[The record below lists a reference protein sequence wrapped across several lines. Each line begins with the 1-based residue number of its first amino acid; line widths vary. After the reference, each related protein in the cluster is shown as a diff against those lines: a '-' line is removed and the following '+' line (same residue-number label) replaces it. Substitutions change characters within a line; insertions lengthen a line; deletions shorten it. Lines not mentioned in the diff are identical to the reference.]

1 MLSIFRNRGSG
12 WLLLLWLAAGPA
24 PAAEFVGS
32 AACRDCH
39 QTEYQAW
46 QGSHHDL
53 AMAEAGPDTVLG
65 DFSGVEFSA
74 HGVTSRF
81 YRKDAGYF
89 VRTDGPD
96 GKLAEYPITHTFGW
110 YPLQQYLIPFPGGR
124 LQSLG
129 LAWDSRPADQGGQRW
144 FHLYPGEPDMDHR
157 HPLHWTA
164 RDQTWNYQCAECHS
178 TNLQKN
184 YDPADDRYAT
194 SWSEI
199 DVACEACHGPGSGH
213 LAWAQGREPGQP
225 VAAEDDL
232 GLVLDL
238 SEDPGVGWTIDPDSG
253 KPSRS
258 RPRSDQTQ
266 VELCARCHSRRG
278 QVWEPYEY
286 GQPLHQSHRLAL
298 LEDELYY
305 PDGQIKDEVYVYG
318 SFIQSRMYGAG
329 VVCSD
334 CHEPHSLALRAE
346 GGQVC
351 ARCHL
356 PDRYAAESHHHHPPD
371 STGADCIACHMPQR
385 AYMVNDERAD
395 HSLRVPRPDLTLSL
409 GSPNACN
416 QCHKEQDA
424 AWAQAAV
431 ERWYGSKAPAPHF
444 GQALHAARE
453 NDPDAAARLLALAG
467 DPAQP
472 AIARATAV
480 ERLAER
486 ADSGQLPAIQRL
498 LADPDPLVRAAAVAY
513 LDGADLRTRVE
524 LGWPLLA
531 DPSRRVRLEAARVLA
546 PLMRQGLPPGLRD
559 QLQQALGEYVR
570 AQQVNADRAEAQ
582 LNLGLIQAVQGQGG
596 PAEAAYRRA
605 LALEPDFVPVYV
617 NLADLYRQQ
626 GRDAEGERLLR
637 QGMELAPQA
646 PSLPYALGLL
656 LVREKRLDE
665 ALAPLA
671 RAAELAPDQPR
682 YAYVQALALQGLE
695 RREQALSVL
704 AAALARHPR
713 DHDLLLAAAT
723 MSRDQGD
730 LAAARAYAERL
741 YQAHPNAADAQALWA
756 ELGPSGTGGK

>member
-1 MLSIFRNRGSG
+1 M
-12 WLLLLWLAAGPA
+12 
-24 PAAEFVGS
+24 
-32 AACRDCH
+32 
-39 QTEYQAW
+39 
-46 QGSHHDL
+46 
-53 AMAEAGPDTVLG
+53 
-65 DFSGVEFSA
+65 
-74 HGVTSRF
+74 
-81 YRKDAGYF
+81 
-89 VRTDGPD
+89 
-96 GKLAEYPITHTFGW
+96 
-110 YPLQQYLIPFPGGR
+110 
-124 LQSLG
+124 
-129 LAWDSRPADQGGQRW
+129 DQ
-144 FHLYPGEPDMDHR
+144 R

-184 YDPADDRYAT
+184 YDPANDSYGT
-194 SWSEI
+194 SWDEI

-225 VAAEDDL
+225 VAAKDDL

-238 SEDPGVGWTIDPDSG
+238 AEDPGAGWILDPDSG

-258 RPRSDQTQ
+258 KPRRDQTQ
-266 VELCARCHSRRG
+266 VELCARCHARRG
-278 QVWEPYEY
+278 QAWEPYEY

-298 LEDELYY
+298 LEDDLYY

-318 SFIQSRMYGAG
+318 SFIQSRMYQAG

-385 AYMVNDERAD
+385 AYMVIDERAD

-424 AWAQAAV
+424 AWAQAAM
-431 ERWYGSKAPAPHF
+431 ERWYGSQASAPHF

-453 NDPDAAARLLALAG
+453 NASDAASRLLALAG

-486 ADSGQLPAIQRL
+486 ADSGQLLTIQRL
-498 LADPDPLVRAAAVAY
+498 LADPDALVRAAAVAY
-513 LDGADLRTRVE
+513 LDGTDLRTRVE
-524 LGWPLLA
+524 LGWPLLE

-546 PLMRQGLPPGLRD
+546 PLMRQGLPPAYRE
-559 QLQQALGEYVR
+559 QLQTALGEYVR
-570 AQQVNADRAEAQ
+570 SQQVNADRAEAQ
-582 LNLGLIQAVQGQGG
+582 LNLGLIQAVQGQGA
-596 PAEAAYRRA
+596 PAEAAYRKA
-605 LALEPDFVPVYV
+605 IALEPGFVPAYV
-617 NLADLYRQQ
+617 NLADLYRQL
-626 GRDAEGERLLR
+626 GREAEGERLLR

-646 PSLPYALGLL
+646 PSLPHALGLL
-656 LVREKRLDE
+656 LVREKRVDE

-695 RREQALSVL
+695 RPEQALAVL
-704 AAALARHPR
+704 ASALERHPR

-730 LAAARAYAERL
+730 SAAARAYAERL
-741 YQAHPNAADAQALWA
+741 FHAHPNAADAQALWA
-756 ELGPSGTGGK
+756 ELGPSAPEGK